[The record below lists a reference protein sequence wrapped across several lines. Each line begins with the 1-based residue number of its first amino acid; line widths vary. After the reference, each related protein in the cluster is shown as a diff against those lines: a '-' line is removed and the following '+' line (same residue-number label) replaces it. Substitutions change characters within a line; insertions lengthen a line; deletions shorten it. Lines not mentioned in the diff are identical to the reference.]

1 MSSQSKR
8 GPRVI
13 GRRHE
18 IADKN
23 IDHLRQRLAD
33 EPHAPE
39 SLRAH
44 WRARID
50 KWLDYRLSGPNDERR
65 L

>member
-1 MSSQSKR
+1 MSATPK
-8 GPRVI
+8 GPVFI

-23 IDHLRQRLAD
+23 IERLRQRLED
-33 EPHAPE
+33 EPNAPE
-39 SLRAH
+39 SLRRH
-44 WRARID
+44 WRQRID
-50 KWLDYRLSGPNDERR
+50 KWLDYRLSGPNDARR